1 MCADARGHM
10 ARETGIRPGRMVA
23 LRGGPP
29 ELPRLYRLP
38 DDAADASRVVVAFY
52 GQHQRFEATAE
63 TELVNGQ
70 RVPVF
75 RFVYSTAIAE

>member
-1 MCADARGHM
+1 M

-38 DDAADASRVVVAFY
+38 DDAADAADASRVVVAFY

-70 RVPVF
+70 QVPVF